1 MDIVQSLILGVVEGM
16 TEFLPISSTGHLI
29 IVSQWL
35 GLVQTEENKAFEVI
49 IQLAA
54 ILAVVANYKE
64 RFTFKHTQ
72 LWLKIALSFVP
83 VGVVGLLFHAQIKS
97 IFSVPVVAVMF
108 IVGGVVFL
116 IAERVIKNR
125 IPTVIELNEI
135 SFKQA
140 FLIGVAQVFAL
151 IPGTSRAGS
160 TIVGALFVGLSRK
173 ASAEFSFLLA
183 LPVMLAASGLDLIS
197 NYHIFSGENLTV
209 LLVGFVAA
217 FISAYIV
224 MKLFMVFLQKFTF
237 ISFGWYRIVFGGIL
251 LAFFI

>member
-237 ISFGWYRIVFGGIL
+237 VSFGWYRIVFGGIL